1 MKPLEVVG
9 KICSLFMSGRINF
22 ERVYIIPSS
31 INNNIS
37 LVHIYNDLTFL
48 NYLSFQKVEVYK
60 EVLYTI
66 THKIGTGGGRQA
78 VGGGH
83 SAASTGLNSSQ
94 SKNNQQLPLML
105 KDELYSYARNA
116 FGFSMAGHRKLL
128 SLTAETKV
136 RKTWK
141 I

>member
-1 MKPLEVVG
+1 M
-9 KICSLFMSGRINF
+9 
-22 ERVYIIPSS
+22 
-31 INNNIS
+31 
-37 LVHIYNDLTFL
+37 
-48 NYLSFQKVEVYK
+48 
-60 EVLYTI
+60 YTI

-94 SKNNQQLPLML
+94 SKNKQQLPLML

-136 RKTWK
+136 GKHAKIWHEYRKYKSIIEK
-141 I
+141 ITYLLSF

>member
-1 MKPLEVVG
+1 ML
-9 KICSLFMSGRINF
+9 
-22 ERVYIIPSS
+22 
-31 INNNIS
+31 
-37 LVHIYNDLTFL
+37 
-48 NYLSFQKVEVYK
+48 QKVEVYK

-83 SAASTGLNSSQ
+83 SAASTGLDPSP

-136 RKTWK
+136 
-141 I
+141 ISNVE

>member
-1 MKPLEVVG
+1 MNLFLT
-9 KICSLFMSGRINF
+9 KIHTLTRI
-22 ERVYIIPSS
+22 IIRILLLHLYHV
-31 INNNIS
+31 IN
-37 LVHIYNDLTFL
+37 FL
-48 NYLSFQKVEVYK
+48 NYLMLQKVEVYK

-83 SAASTGLNSSQ
+83 SAASTGLNPSP

-136 RKTWK
+136 
-141 I
+141 ISNVE

>member
-1 MKPLEVVG
+1 M
-9 KICSLFMSGRINF
+9 
-22 ERVYIIPSS
+22 
-31 INNNIS
+31 
-37 LVHIYNDLTFL
+37 
-48 NYLSFQKVEVYK
+48 
-60 EVLYTI
+60 LYTI

-83 SAASTGLNSSQ
+83 SAASTGLNPSP

-136 RKTWK
+136 ISNVECCMNSSKFPDLIIRTNYETACKSSK
-141 I
+141 